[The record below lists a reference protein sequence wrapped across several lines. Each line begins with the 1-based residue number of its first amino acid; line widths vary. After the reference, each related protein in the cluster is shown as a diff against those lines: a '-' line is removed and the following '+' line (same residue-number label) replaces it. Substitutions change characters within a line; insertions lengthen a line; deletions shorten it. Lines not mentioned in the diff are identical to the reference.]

1 MGYFEGDNGMGLT
14 ALERSYAPGSL
25 HADPRTANN
34 GDNMLAFRV
43 PLQDYSFNFGDAPL
57 VVGILITIRMGD
69 KLVFF
74 TLKALSDKGM
84 DAVIKALVLAQ
95 GLAIAPLVTAA
106 KARIAAEEA
115 ACTAFYA
122 KHGAPATWDT
132 KDPTRPAP
140 PRNFNKWYI
149 ALPPD
154 AAVCRAYNALWGKPQ
169 RGKLPPQPPHKY
181 QEWLALPAKR
191 R

>member
-1 MGYFEGDNGMGLT
+1 MVSITLNGVTVWFIGS
-14 ALERSYAPGSL
+14 AFSPNSYQVQL
-25 HADPRTANN
+25 II
-34 GDNMLAFRV
+34 
-43 PLQDYSFNFGDAPL
+43 
-57 VVGILITIRMGD
+57 GILNAF
-69 KLVFF
+69 L
-74 TLKALSDKGM
+74 A
-84 DAVIKALVLAQ
+84 AVIEPQAFDITWAGPPSTVATSTLGNLKVEAYSPKGHAGFSADALASYRENQ
-95 GLAIAPLVTAA
+95 LAIAPLVTAA